1 MSKKLLLIGGGG
13 HCKTV
18 IEAVESRNDYEDIGI
33 IDVSENVGKQILDCK
48 IIGTDRELKHFFY
61 EGFKDAFI
69 SLGSIGNP
77 NKRISLYKQIK
88 SLGFYLPVISHFSA
102 NISQYASVSEG
113 SFAGKNVIINADT
126 TIGKCVILNT
136 GCIIEHDCGIA
147 DFAHIAP
154 GSIISGNVTIG
165 EKTHI
170 GAGSVI
176 RQNTIIGDQTIIGM
190 GSVVVNNVEENCV
203 AFGNPCRKVD
213 NN

>member
-33 IDVSENVGKQILDCK
+33 IDVSENVGKQILYCK
-48 IIGTDRELKHFFY
+48 IMGTDRELKQFFNK
-61 EGFKDAFI
+61 GFTDAFI

-77 NKRISLYKQIK
+77 NKRLSLYKQIK
-88 SLGFYLPVISHFSA
+88 SLGFCLPVISHLSA
-102 NISQYASVSEG
+102 NISQYASISEG

-126 TIGKCVILNT
+126 KIGKCVILNT
-136 GCIIEHDCGIA
+136 GSIIEHDCGIG

-165 EKTHI
+165 KKTHI

-176 RQNTIIGDQTIIGM
+176 RQNTIIGDQTIIGI
-190 GSVVVNNVEENCV
+190 GSVVVNDIESHCV